1 MVRKLLLPSLLDVF
15 FAVLLCAVL
24 ARPATLEALLLDGD
38 TGWHIRTG
46 EIVLATGASPQVD
59 PFSFTRPNQ
68 PWIAWEW
75 LADVLFAAAF
85 GWRGAGEVAAV
96 GGVALAITATVL
108 FAAILRR
115 GCGLWIALA
124 SALAAM
130 SASSIHFLARPHV
143 FSLLL
148 YAVALMLLREDLSHR
163 GRLVWIA
170 VPLTALWANLHAG
183 FAAWVATLG
192 LLAFYSAVRRE
203 FPAVRRYGA
212 LTLAC
217 LAASLV
223 NPYGVRLHEHIAR
236 YLNSPWILNHVQE
249 FQSPQIRS
257 EGAIVF
263 AALLIVTLAASAGA
277 DSFDL
282 LLVMVWGFAALR
294 SARHVPFFAIAAA
307 PVLASSLAQVW
318 ERAARR
324 AGGGSPVRV
333 FWELGCQFAANP
345 RVSIWLPV
353 SAAIALLTVSPS
365 LGFSA
370 AVFPVRAIEQNLP
383 LLTPG
388 TGMPRILTSDQ
399 WADYVIFRLYP
410 RQRVFFDGRSD
421 FYGPEL
427 GADYRKLLAGEDGWR
442 DLVRRYGFTIAL
454 LPHDWVLSS
463 ELEREPGW
471 HTVYRDSLAL
481 LLVRDAAAERSPSRV
496 CGEP

>member
-1 MVRKLLLPSLLDVF
+1 MARKLLIPSLLDVF

-24 ARPATLEALLLDGD
+24 ARPGTLEALLADGD

-46 EIVLATGASPQVD
+46 EIVLANGAPPQGD
-59 PFSFTRPNQ
+59 PFSFTRPGQ

-75 LADVLFAAAF
+75 LADVLFAGAF
-85 GWRGAGEVAAV
+85 RWRGAGEVAAV
-96 GGVALAITATVL
+96 GGVALALTATVL
-108 FAAILRR
+108 FGAILHR
-115 GCGLWIALA
+115 GCGLWVALA

-163 GRLVWIA
+163 GRLVWMA

-183 FAAWVATLG
+183 FAAWLATLG
-192 LLAFYSAVRRE
+192 LLTLYRAARRDLPG
-203 FPAVRRYGA
+203 FRRYGG

-217 LAASLV
+217 LAASLL
-223 NPYGVRLHEHIAR
+223 NPYGVRLHEHIAA
-236 YLNSPWILNHVQE
+236 YLDSPWILNHVQE

-257 EGAIVF
+257 EGAVVF
-263 AALLIVTLAASAGA
+263 AVLLILTLAASARA
-277 DSFDL
+277 DRFDL

-307 PVLASSLAQVW
+307 PVLASSLARVW
-318 ERAARR
+318 QRAA
-324 AGGGSPVRV
+324 AHSTGDSPVRV
-333 FWELGCQFAANP
+333 FWDLGRQFAADP
-345 RVSIWLPV
+345 RISLWLPV
-353 SAAIALLTVSPS
+353 SAAVALLTVSPS
-365 LGFSA
+365 VGFSP

-383 LLTPG
+383 VLAPG
-388 TGMPRILTSDQ
+388 TGIPRVLTSDQ
-399 WADYVIFRLYP
+399 WADYLIFRLYP

-427 GADYRKLLAGEDGWR
+427 GADYRKLLAGENGWQ
-442 DLVRRYGFTIAL
+442 DLMQRYGFTVAL

-463 ELEREPGW
+463 ELEQETGW
-471 HTVYRDSLAL
+471 HTVYRDSLAV
-481 LLVRDAAAERSPSRV
+481 LLVRGAQPAARAAS
-496 CGEP
+496 CGAL